1 MKICGLTGGIGMGKS
16 TAAEFLR
23 QRGLPVVDTD
33 DLARAVVEPGQPAL
47 EEIRRT
53 FGADMLGA
61 DGRLRRRELAQAV
74 FANAALR
81 HQLEVILHPRIRE
94 RWLARVEEWRTAGS
108 TLGVVVIPLLFET
121 KAQSR
126 FHTVLC
132 VACSAASQG
141 RRLLTRGWS
150 AAEIAQRI
158 EAQWPAQAKM
168 AASDYVVWTEGSLQV
183 QAEQWE
189 RVLAKL

>member
-1 MKICGLTGGIGMGKS
+1 M
-16 TAAEFLR
+16 
-23 QRGLPVVDTD
+23 
-33 DLARAVVEPGQPAL
+33 
-47 EEIRRT
+47 
-53 FGADMLGA
+53 
-61 DGRLRRRELAQAV
+61 
-74 FANAALR
+74 
-81 HQLEVILHPRIRE
+81 
-94 RWLARVEEWRTAGS
+94 
-108 TLGVVVIPLLFET
+108 IPLLFET
-121 KAQSR
+121 KAQSL

-168 AASDYVVWTEGSLQV
+168 AASDYVVWTEGSPQV

>member
-33 DLARAVVEPGQPAL
+33 DLAREVVEPGQPAL

-81 HQLEVILHPRIRE
+81 HQLEGILHPRIRE
-94 RWLARVEEWRTAGS
+94 QWLARVEEWRAAGS
-108 TLGVVVIPLLFET
+108 ALGVVVIPLLFET
-121 KAQSR
+121 KAQSL

-168 AASDYVVWTEGSLQV
+168 TASDYVVWTEGNLQV
-183 QAEQWE
+183 QAEQWD
-189 RVLAKL
+189 RVLVKL

>member
-33 DLARAVVEPGQPAL
+33 DLAREVVEPGQPAL

-81 HQLEVILHPRIRE
+81 HQLEGILHPRIRE
-94 RWLARVEEWRTAGS
+94 QWLARVEEWRAAGS
-108 TLGVVVIPLLFET
+108 ALGVVVIPLLFET
-121 KAQSR
+121 KAQSL

-168 AASDYVVWTEGSLQV
+168 AASDYVVWTEGNLQV
-183 QAEQWE
+183 QAEQWD
-189 RVLAKL
+189 RVLVKL